1 MDKFSVILP
10 NEKQGSYKVITVLI
24 SFMNIIGFSYLGY
37 RLPDT
42 EDSHF
47 IAILGAL
54 TSLPPV
60 IRLFLIKEGTVF
72 SSRFLRF
79 FYNDPQENLL
89 RTVILGFILSSL
101 VWVLLGYYMIA
112 TLVFV
117 FAIAGLIAVRR
128 LEVIITNGYISYPS
142 IPVKKIQWQEV
153 STLIIKDGIFTL
165 DLNNNK
171 LFQFTLTESENEN
184 LNETDFNVFVQKKM
198 ASKN

>member
-42 EDSHF
+42 EDLHF

-171 LFQFTLTESENEN
+171 LYQFTLNESENEN
-184 LNETDFNVFVQKKM
+184 LNETDFNVFVHQKM